1 MENVIGIMPK
11 MKICE
16 NEPQVGDLIH
26 SQKWGWMYYILHIKG
41 DEMKC
46 KIFHFSHNN
55 HYIHSISKC
64 KKERISTY
72 KSQKMAKLIKV
83 NIGDILEDKM
93 YNEIGYVIKK
103 INKEITVRWF
113 TPRLIKQYDA
123 KYNEGSNLNFYTLIK
138 VKK

>member
-1 MENVIGIMPK
+1 MPK

-55 HYIHSISKC
+55 HYIHSISKSGVTENVK
-64 KKERISTY
+64 KKEY
-72 KSQKMAKLIKV
+72 Q
-83 NIGDILEDKM
+83 
-93 YNEIGYVIKK
+93 
-103 INKEITVRWF
+103 
-113 TPRLIKQYDA
+113 
-123 KYNEGSNLNFYTLIK
+123 LIK
-138 VKK
+138 VKKWQNLLK

>member
-1 MENVIGIMPK
+1 
-11 MKICE
+11 
-16 NEPQVGDLIH
+16 
-26 SQKWGWMYYILHIKG
+26 
-41 DEMKC
+41 
-46 KIFHFSHNN
+46 
-55 HYIHSISKC
+55 
-64 KKERISTY
+64 
-72 KSQKMAKLIKV
+72 MAKLIKV